1 MSSTSC
7 HQHILIYSDLID
19 LNDGDKVTLNK
30 YRCIRTNVTYFLS
43 YKTRKNISK
52 KVIYESVTPCET
64 INNHDAPFVVLNTK
78 KQRVQS
84 RYKFVRDE
92 KSFNLENYIND
103 SSQLPLSTVYSFD
116 DPDDQVETLNKLITD
131 YHPMFQ

>member
-1 MSSTSC
+1 M
-7 HQHILIYSDLID
+7 
-19 LNDGDKVTLNK
+19 
-30 YRCIRTNVTYFLS
+30 
-43 YKTRKNISK
+43 
-52 KVIYESVTPCET
+52 
-64 INNHDAPFVVLNTK
+64 VLNTK

-84 RYKFVRDE
+84 RHKFVRDE

-131 YHPMFQ
+131 YHAMLQ